1 MAPRLRNEAG
11 FGLVE
16 LIIAM
21 VVLNVA
27 LMVLVS
33 SFSSAAVAIN
43 RAGKISTA
51 GVIADS
57 QMERYRGMTNAWI
70 GLDTSAATDSVYKA
84 DVACSGGGSCQNVAP
99 SLGATACETGSV
111 WQNFPLN
118 CAPSQTIQGPDKRNY
133 RLDTYVRSI
142 NSVGG
147 TNPRSTK
154 LVTIVVRDP
163 SANNH
168 VLARE
173 ESDFDY
179 CTALPDPGGTGA
191 C

>member
-1 MAPRLRNEAG
+1 MVPRPRNEAG

-43 RAGKISTA
+43 RAAKISTA

-57 QMERYRGMTNAWI
+57 QMERFRGMTNAWI
-70 GLDTSAATDSVYKA
+70 GLDTSAATDTVYKA
-84 DVACSGGGSCQNVAP
+84 DVACVGGGSCLNIAP
-99 SLGATACETGSV
+99 SLGATSCETGSV
-111 WQNFPLN
+111 FLNFPMN
-118 CAPSQTIQGPDKRNY
+118 CLPSQVIQGPDHHNY

-142 NSVGG
+142 TTVVG
-147 TNPRSTK
+147 PPARSTK
-154 LVTIVVRDP
+154 LVTVVVRDP

-168 VLARE
+168 ILARE

-179 CTALPDPGGTGA
+179 CTALPDPNGTGA